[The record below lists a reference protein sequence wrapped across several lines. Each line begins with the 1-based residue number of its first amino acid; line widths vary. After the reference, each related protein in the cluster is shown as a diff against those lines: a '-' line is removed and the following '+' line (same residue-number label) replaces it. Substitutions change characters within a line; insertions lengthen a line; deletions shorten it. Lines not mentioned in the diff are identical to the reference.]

1 MNKQKAIY
9 TESNNCQDCYKC
21 IRHCP
26 VKAIKI
32 ENHLASVMYDLC
44 VYCGICTTVCP
55 VGAKKIRNDVHTV
68 DYFLK
73 QKDAVYLSLA
83 PSFISDFKEYSES
96 KLLNAL
102 HELGFAAVSETALG
116 AEYLSAELR
125 VWLDKQQ
132 NGVHISTCCPT
143 VVELV
148 QKYYPQHIDKLT
160 PFISPLQTHARL
172 IKQLHPNAKVV
183 FAGPC
188 IAKKEEA
195 EFAGNMVDAVLTFK
209 ELKEMLDT
217 AGIMPEFMNSED
229 SELFYPFGAEDGKYY
244 PVDGGM
250 SNTLS
255 KGVAQTNSSYMSFSG
270 MSTVKALLENLPQS
284 STAPLFLELLACDG
298 GCINGPGRI
307 DPFNIVKAR
316 EDVLQN
322 RALEVSESKKRSFF
336 QPVNIVAD
344 FNFSSYT
351 DVVAYSEAEI
361 TEVLTSIGKLT
372 TADELNCG
380 GCGYFTCK
388 AFARA
393 ILDGKAESQ
402 MCVSYMRKMAQN
414 KASVLL
420 HKMPYGVVIVD
431 DKLKVI
437 ESNQLFAS
445 IWGESSK
452 LAYDAKPGL
461 EGASIDKLTPLS
473 RLFENLLDSGHERIE
488 RDLNYEGKLLHVSLF
503 TIQKHKQVCAIVRVP
518 GEHEVSLD
526 DVIARL
532 QKVMRE
538 NMLTAQKA
546 ASILGENAAN
556 TECVINTVIDSF
568 TGGSAYEK
576 DVY

>member
-32 ENHLASVMYDLC
+32 EDHLASVMYDLC
-44 VYCGICTTVCP
+44 VYCGVCTTVCP
-55 VGAKKIRNDVHTV
+55 VGAKKIRNDIQTV
-68 DYFLK
+68 DYFLQ
-73 QKDAVYLSLA
+73 QKDPVYLSLA
-83 PSFISDFKEYSES
+83 PSFISDFKEYSEHQF
-96 KLLNAL
+96 LGAL
-102 HELGFAAVSETALG
+102 RELGFTAVSETALG
-116 AEYLSAELR
+116 AEYLSDELR
-125 VWLDKQQ
+125 VWLEDQK

-143 VVELV
+143 IVELI

-160 PFISPLQTHARL
+160 PFASPLQIHARL
-172 IKQLHPNAKVV
+172 IKRMHPNAKVV

-188 IAKKEEA
+188 IAKKEEV
-195 EFAGNMVDAVLTFK
+195 ESAGNVVDAVLTFK
-209 ELKEMLDT
+209 ELQEMLDS
-217 AGIMPEFMNSED
+217 GGMGPEFVKFDGSE
-229 SELFYPFGAEDGKYY
+229 SFYPFNAEAGKYY
-244 PVDGGM
+244 PIDGGM
-250 SNTLS
+250 SNSLS
-255 KGVAQTNSSYMSFSG
+255 KGVAQTSSAFMSFSG

-284 STAPLFLELLACDG
+284 PSSPLFLELLACDG

-307 DPFNIVKAR
+307 SPFNIVQAR
-316 EDVLQN
+316 EDVLKSIN
-322 RALEVSESKKRSFF
+322 AEVLESTKKSFY
-336 QPVNIVAD
+336 QPVNVSAD
-344 FNFSSYT
+344 FHFNSSV
-351 DVVAYSEAEI
+351 DASVYSEAEI
-361 TEVLTSIGKLT
+361 TETLTSIGKFSST
-372 TADELNCG
+372 DELNCG
-380 GCGYFTCK
+380 GCGYSTCK
-388 AFARA
+388 AFVRA

-437 ESNQLFAS
+437 ESNQIFAS
-445 IWGESSK
+445 IWDESSR
-452 LAYDAKPGL
+452 LAYEAKPGL
-461 EGASIDKLTPLS
+461 EGVSIDKLTPLS
-473 RLFENLLDSGHERIE
+473 RLFQNLLESGHERIE
-488 RDLNYEGKLLHVSLF
+488 RDLNHKGRLLHVSLF

-526 DVIARL
+526 DVIVRL
-532 QKVMRE
+532 KNVIRE

-546 ASILGENAAN
+546 ASVLGENAAN

-568 TGGSAYEK
+568 TGGSSYEK